1 MSHSSPQS
9 NRGFLVTG
17 TDTGI
22 GKTIVC
28 AMLVKALDAAYFK
41 PVQAGL
47 DEPTDTDTV
56 QLLSG
61 LPSTRF
67 LCETYRL
74 KEPASPHL
82 AAAMEGIEIETD
94 QLQLPDSDFPLI
106 VEGAGGVMVPLTS
119 KTLFVDI
126 FARWQLPAIVVARTS
141 LGTINHTLLSVKAL
155 RDHGILVHGV
165 IFVGDPHDE
174 NERIIPRLGNVR
186 HLGRVPFLDPLDRES
201 LSRTFQQNFDITNF
215 QYRNDRAQF

>member
-28 AMLVKALDAAYFK
+28 AMLVQALDAAYFK

-56 QLLSG
+56 QMLSG
-61 LPSTRF
+61 LPSNRF
-67 LCETYRL
+67 LNETYRL

-82 AAAMEGIEIETD
+82 SAAMEGIEIETNR
-94 QLQLPDSDFPLI
+94 LQLPDSEIPLI
-106 VEGAGGVMVPLTS
+106 VEGAGGVMVPLTDEI
-119 KTLFVDI
+119 LFLDI
-126 FARWQLPAIVVARTS
+126 FARWRLPTIVVARTS

-155 RDHGILVHGV
+155 RDRGVLIHGV
-165 IFVGDPHDE
+165 IFVGDAHEE
-174 NERIIPRLGNVR
+174 NERIIPHLGNVR
-186 HLGRVPFLDPLDRES
+186 HLGRIPFLDPLDKDS
-201 LSRTFQQNFDITNF
+201 LSRTFQNNFDIANF
-215 QYRNDRAQF
+215 Q

>member
-28 AMLVKALDAAYFK
+28 AMLVQALDAAYFK

-56 QLLSG
+56 QMLSG
-61 LPSTRF
+61 LPSNRF
-67 LCETYRL
+67 LNETYRL

-82 AAAMEGIEIETD
+82 SAAMEGIEIETD
-94 QLQLPDSDFPLI
+94 RLQLPDSEIPLI
-106 VEGAGGVMVPLTS
+106 VEGAGGVMVPLTDEI
-119 KTLFVDI
+119 LFLDI
-126 FARWQLPAIVVARTS
+126 FARWRLPTIIVARTS

-155 RDHGILVHGV
+155 RDRGILIHGV
-165 IFVGDPHDE
+165 IFVGDAHQE

-186 HLGRVPFLDPLDRES
+186 HLGRVPFLDPLDKGS
-201 LSRTFQQNFDITNF
+201 LSRTFQNNFDIANF
-215 QYRNDRAQF
+215 Q

>member
-1 MSHSSPQS
+1 MSHPSPQS
-9 NRGFLVTG
+9 KRGYLVTG

-28 AMLVKALDAAYFK
+28 AMLVQALDAAYFK

-56 QLLSG
+56 QTLSG
-61 LPSTRF
+61 LPSNRF
-67 LCETYRL
+67 LNETYRL

-82 AAAMEGIEIETD
+82 SAAMEGIEIETD
-94 QLQLPDSDFPLI
+94 RLQLPDSEFPLI

-119 KTLFVDI
+119 EILFLDI
-126 FARWQLPAIVVARTS
+126 FARWRLPTIVVARTS

-155 RDHGILVHGV
+155 RDRGILIHGV
-165 IFVGDPHDE
+165 IFVGDAHEE
-174 NERIIPRLGNVR
+174 NERIIPLLGDVH
-186 HLGRVPFLDPLDRES
+186 HLGRVPFLDPLDKDS
-201 LSRTFQQNFDITNF
+201 LSRTFQNNFDIANF
-215 QYRNDRAQF
+215 Q

>member
-1 MSHSSPQS
+1 MSHSSTQS

-56 QLLSG
+56 KILSG
-61 LPSTRF
+61 ATSNQIFR
-67 LCETYRL
+67 EIYRL

-82 AAAMEGIEIETD
+82 SAAMEGIRIETD
-94 QLQLPDSDFPLI
+94 QLKVPDSDCPLI
-106 VEGAGGVMVPLTS
+106 VEGAGGVMVPLTNEI
-119 KTLFVDI
+119 LFLDV
-126 FARWQLPAIVVARTS
+126 FARWRLPAIVVARTS

-155 RDHGILVHGV
+155 CDHGVPVHGV
-165 IFVGDPHDE
+165 IFVGDAHEE
-174 NERIIPRLGNVR
+174 NERIIPHFGNIPR
-186 HLGRVPFLDPLDRES
+186 LGRVPFLDPLDSDS
-201 LSRTFQQNFDITNF
+201 LSRVFQENFDIADF
-215 QYRNDRAQF
+215 HAESIR

>member
-9 NRGFLVTG
+9 KRGFLVTG

-28 AMLVKALDAAYFK
+28 AMLVQALDAAYFK

-56 QLLSG
+56 QMLSG
-61 LPSTRF
+61 LPSNRF
-67 LCETYRL
+67 LEETYRL

-82 AAAMEGIEIETD
+82 SAAMEGIEIETD
-94 QLQLPDSDFPLI
+94 RLQLPDSDIPLI
-106 VEGAGGVMVPLTS
+106 VEGAGGVMVPLTREI
-119 KTLFVDI
+119 LFLDI
-126 FARWQLPAIVVARTS
+126 FARWGLPTIVVARTS

-155 RDHGILVHGV
+155 RDRGVLVHGV
-165 IFVGDPHDE
+165 IFVGDAHEE
-174 NERIIPRLGNVR
+174 NERIIPHLGNVQ
-186 HLGRVPFLDPLDRES
+186 HLGRVPFLDPLDKDS
-201 LSRTFQQNFDITNF
+201 LSRTFQNNFDIANF
-215 QYRNDRAQF
+215 Q

>member
-28 AMLVKALDAAYFK
+28 AMLVQALDAAYFK

-56 QLLSG
+56 QMLSG
-61 LPSTRF
+61 LPSNRF
-67 LCETYRL
+67 LNETYRL

-82 AAAMEGIEIETD
+82 SAAMEGIEIETD
-94 QLQLPDSDFPLI
+94 LLQVPHSEFPLI

-119 KTLFVDI
+119 EILFLDI
-126 FARWQLPAIVVARTS
+126 FARWRLPTIVVARTS

-155 RDHGILVHGV
+155 RDRGILIHGV
-165 IFVGDPHDE
+165 IFVGDPHEE
-174 NERIIPRLGNVR
+174 NERIIPHLGNVR
-186 HLGRVPFLDPLDRES
+186 HLGRVPFLDPLDKDS
-201 LSRTFQQNFDITNF
+201 LSRTFQNNFDIANF
-215 QYRNDRAQF
+215 Q

>member
-28 AMLVKALDAAYFK
+28 AMLVQALNAAYFK

-56 QLLSG
+56 QMLSG
-61 LPSTRF
+61 LPSNRF
-67 LCETYRL
+67 LNETYRL

-82 AAAMEGIEIETD
+82 SAAMEGIEIETD
-94 QLQLPDSDFPLI
+94 RLQLPDSEFPLI

-119 KTLFVDI
+119 EILFLDI
-126 FARWQLPAIVVARTS
+126 FARWRLPTIVVARTS
-141 LGTINHTLLSVKAL
+141 LGTINHTLLSVRAL
-155 RDHGILVHGV
+155 RDRGVLVHGV
-165 IFVGDPHDE
+165 IFVGDAHQE
-174 NERIIPRLGNVR
+174 NERIIPHLGNVR
-186 HLGRVPFLDPLDRES
+186 HLGRVPFLDPLDKDS
-201 LSRTFQQNFDITNF
+201 LSRTFQNNFDIANF
-215 QYRNDRAQF
+215 Q